1 MWLEELSKFQVTAES
16 EKVNLEKCIHHN
28 ASLLLFAIAD
38 FFKTRCSAVDGGI
51 LVSSLRSSHSSVGPT
66 TRRAVLVI
74 QGLWL
79 LGSVVIMVSKW
90 PLSHTVLFQDKGSLL
105 FIPSYLGPD
114 LLIHS
119 LFLSTWSLCLC
130 TGFFL
135 SWKWRK
141 PFLCLTVMAIFTLT
155 TGNSFLWPF
164 ELLYLELP
172 PRFSLFRH
180 HPPFCWSV
188 GFCIHYFL
196 IHPKVSPLILSVAKC
211 LLQ

>member
-51 LVSSLRSSHSSVGPT
+51 LVSSLRSSHGSVGPT

-79 LGSVVIMVSKW
+79 LGSVVIMVSEW

-141 PFLCLTVMAIFTLT
+141 PFLCLTYCYRHLYPYHRERLPLT
-155 TGNSFLWPF
+155 FWVVISWAATPFFSFPSPSTFLF
-164 ELLYLELP
+164 KCRILYSLLSY
-172 PRFSLFRH
+172 
-180 HPPFCWSV
+180 
-188 GFCIHYFL
+188 
-196 IHPKVSPLILSVAKC
+196 SP
-211 LLQ
+211 